1 VNSTLKIIDL
11 LDAVRQTAPAK
22 WRARCPAHG
31 GKSASLAI
39 ADVDGRV
46 LVKCFAGCATGDVL
60 ASLGLKFSDLF
71 PQRLGEHKP
80 MKRSPWPARD
90 VLDLATREATVVAIV
105 ASDVLEGRSVS
116 AADWARLAQ
125 ATARLTSIGNGVCS

>member
-1 VNSTLKIIDL
+1 MNCTLKIIDL
-11 LDAVRQTAPAK
+11 LDGVRQTAPAK

-60 ASLGLKFSDLF
+60 ASLGLTFSDLF
-71 PQRLGEHKP
+71 DALLGEHKP
-80 MKRSPWPARD
+80 IKRSPWSARD
-90 VLDLATREATVVAIV
+90 VLDLVLVEATVITIV
-105 ASDVLEGRSVS
+105 GSDFLETKSINGT
-116 AADWARLAQ
+116 DWKRLA
-125 ATARLTSIGNGVCS
+125 TAVGRLVGIANEVRQ